1 MSSALK
7 PPLASGAASGAAQQT
22 AQPFPPGF
30 IPSRHGAVR
39 EQARSLLGILRLAAS
54 GDPEPDAARWRAM
67 GEGLMKGDAPA
78 DRLVEWM
85 FAGDMKLTRPL
96 FERALERGIK
106 AVPDAPAP
114 LREFFERVERRPHWV
129 DMALVEEGA
138 LVNDRGG
145 MDYFFVDRDLALMG
159 GYQASAFNKAL
170 LLTGA
175 LQKGAGRRVAETVQW
190 WLDCTAK
197 GGMERFGAGFKS
209 TVRVRMIHAMVR
221 RHIGRMPEWRT
232 AEWGLPI
239 NQVDMAATALAFPMV
254 MLLGGRV
261 MGVPLTRRDSQ
272 AGMHLGRYAAWLMGV
287 EEQWLPRDEREGRTL
302 LYQLSLSITN
312 PDETS
317 VQLGRALMNEPL
329 QRPYAHLRWLRRR
342 YQYERHLSVSRFFL
356 GRAGMRNLGLPGY
369 VLPWYPLLRAP
380 PNLLFHLGLRLV
392 PGGREWQARR
402 GRQATIAFVRT
413 MTGPEPV
420 KIGQAA
426 RHLAEAAAH

>member
-1 MSSALK
+1 MSSVLKQALA
-7 PPLASGAASGAAQQT
+7 PQQPAA
-22 AQPFPPGF
+22 PFPPGF
-30 IPSRHGAVR
+30 IPSRHGAAR
-39 EQARSLLGILRLAAS
+39 EQARSLFGTLRLLVR

-85 FAGDMKLTRPL
+85 FAADMKATRPL
-96 FERALERGIK
+96 FERALEQGIK

-114 LREFFERVERRPHWV
+114 LREFFELVERRPDWV
-129 DMALVEEGA
+129 DMKLVEEGA

-145 MDYFFVDRDLALMG
+145 MDYFLVDRDLGLMG

-190 WLDCTAK
+190 WLDCTER

-254 MLLGGRV
+254 MLLGGRLL
-261 MGVPLTRRDSQ
+261 GVALTRRDAQ

-287 EEQWLPRDEREGRTL
+287 EEQWLPRDEQEGRTL

-317 VQLGRALMNEPL
+317 VQLGR
-329 QRPYAHLRWLRRR
+329 
-342 YQYERHLSVSRFFL
+342 FFL
-356 GRAGMRNLGLPGY
+356 GRAGMRNLGLPEY

-413 MTGPEPV
+413 MTGTQPAQ
-420 KIGQAA
+420 IGQAA
-426 RHLAEAAAH
+426 RHITEAAA

>member
-1 MSSALK
+1 MKSVRKPAVTSA
-7 PPLASGAASGAAQQT
+7 AAQRP
-22 AQPFPPGF
+22 APAFPPGF
-30 IPSRHGAVR
+30 IPSRHGAAR
-39 EQARSLLGILRLAAS
+39 AQAHSLLGSLRMAVG
-54 GDPEPDAARWRAM
+54 GDPEPDAARWQAM
-67 GEGLMKGDAPA
+67 GEGLMQGDAPA
-78 DRLVEWM
+78 DRLVDWM
-85 FAGDMKLTRPL
+85 FAGDMKQTRPM
-96 FERALERGIK
+96 FERALEKGIK
-106 AVPDAPAP
+106 AVPEAPAP
-114 LREFFERVERRPHWV
+114 LREFFELVERRPHWV

-175 LQKGAGRRVAETVQW
+175 LQKGAVRRVAETVQW
-190 WLDCTAK
+190 WLDCTGK

-221 RHIGRMPEWRT
+221 RHVGRLPEWRM

-254 MLLGGRV
+254 MLLGGRA
-261 MGVPLTRRDSQ
+261 MGVPLTRRDAQ

-287 EEQWLPRDEREGRTL
+287 EERWLPRDEREGRIL

-317 VQLGRALMNEPL
+317 KLLGRALMDEPL
-329 QRPYAHLRWLRRR
+329 QRPYARLRWLRCRF
-342 YQYERHLSVSRFFL
+342 EHARHLSVSRFFL
-356 GRAGMRNLGLPGY
+356 GRAGMRNLGLPEH

-380 PNLLFHLGLRLV
+380 PPPVR
-392 PGGREWQARR
+392 GGKSPQRR
-402 GRQATIAFVRT
+402 
-413 MTGPEPV
+413 
-420 KIGQAA
+420 
-426 RHLAEAAAH
+426 H